1 MQPLNKEEISFAAEV
16 VKNHLGGQASTYR
29 FETIQLVE
37 PSHEEVSA
45 FQANKKITRSAR
57 VVVYRFGGSGVN
69 IFEVLLTT
77 GVIIEEKYIESA
89 RPMIQFEEFIDIENA
104 VKEDDR
110 FIEACKKRG
119 IYYDNAWIC
128 SC

>member
-1 MQPLNKEEISFAAEV
+1 MNLQTGEICGGVSVSNKKILNPMQPLNKEEISFAAEV
-16 VKNHLGGQASTYR
+16 VKNHLGGKASTYR

-77 GVIIEEKYIESA
+77 GVIFEEKYI
-89 RPMIQFEEFIDIENA
+89 
-104 VKEDDR
+104 
-110 FIEACKKRG
+110 
-119 IYYDNAWIC
+119 
-128 SC
+128 